1 VCTVL
6 ALCVGVGVYAC
17 VCACVRACV
26 WVWVGVGVGVC
37 VSCVCVCVCAVVGN
51 RYIDDDF
58 QFASV
63 ATLSKLASGVQGQS
77 LCYCISLT
85 DA

>member
-1 VCTVL
+1 MC
-6 ALCVGVGVYAC
+6 AGVHRVSC
-17 VCACVRACV
+17 VCGCWFVCVRAWV
-26 WVWVGVGVGVC
+26 WVW
-37 VSCVCVCVCAVVGN
+37 VCVCVCAVVGN

-85 DA
+85 DACVKTYAHTHKAV